1 MGFWGLESGAF
12 LRFFA
17 VVAKVLNL
25 FFSQSVFHFLSPKAS
40 DFSHFSKSEAL
51 LQGERRAS
59 DSSREQVTEWLAT
72 ARSGVYMGAGLTDS
86 VIRFGFLVEWMDARE
101 GTA

>member
-1 MGFWGLESGAF
+1 MREVIKIVGNMLARVFFLGFWGLESGAF
-12 LRFFA
+12 LGFFA

-51 LQGERRAS
+51 SHCAVG
-59 DSSREQVTEWLAT
+59 
-72 ARSGVYMGAGLTDS
+72 GLYGC
-86 VIRFGFLVEWMDARE
+86 GFN
-101 GTA
+101 

>member
-1 MGFWGLESGAF
+1 MRGNKDDVGCVGMGVFLGFWGLESGAF
-12 LRFFA
+12 LGFLEHL
-17 VVAKVLNL
+17 AKVRWGCLLGL
-25 FFSQSVFHFLSPKAS
+25 FGCFSLVCGWFWRGGGHF
-40 DFSHFSKSEAL
+40 
-51 LQGERRAS
+51 R
-59 DSSREQVTEWLAT
+59 T